1 MPDANPRDM
10 ETDGNRWR
18 SMEYVL
24 SNSAPLVAPAAPA
37 FMLLQGP
44 ELLSGSRCQKA
55 GAKMFGS
62 NIH

>member
-1 MPDANPRDM
+1 
-10 ETDGNRWR
+10 
-18 SMEYVL
+18 MEYVL

-44 ELLSGSRCQKA
+44 ELFSGCCQKA
-55 GAKMFGS
+55 GAKMLGS